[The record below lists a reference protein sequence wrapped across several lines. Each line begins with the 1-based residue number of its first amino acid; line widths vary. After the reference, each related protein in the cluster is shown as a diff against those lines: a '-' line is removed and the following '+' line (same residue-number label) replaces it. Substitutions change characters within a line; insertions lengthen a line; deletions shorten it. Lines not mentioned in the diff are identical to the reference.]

1 MSKNKTSFSKLN
13 GSGLRIGIVRA
24 RWNNEI
30 PTSLLEGCKEA
41 LLKTRVK
48 KQNITVIEVPG
59 CFEIP
64 FAAKNLIKSRKKYD
78 AVIAL
83 GCLIKGETMHFEYI
97 ADAVANGLMEL
108 NLNEKAPVIFGVLT
122 CLNEKQALARSR
134 GENNH
139 GIGWG
144 YTAVEMGLFKSI

>member
-1 MSKNKTSFSKLN
+1 MSKNKTLFSKLN
-13 GSGLRIGIVRA
+13 GAGLRIGIVRA
-24 RWNNEI
+24 RWNGEI
-30 PTSLLEGCKEA
+30 TSSLLDGCKQA
-41 LLKTRVK
+41 LLETGVK
-48 KQNITVIEVPG
+48 EKNVTVIDVPG
-59 CFEIP
+59 CYEVP
-64 FAAKNLIKSRKKYD
+64 FAVKTLIKSKRKYD

-97 ADAVANGLMEL
+97 AEAVSHGLMEL
-108 NLNEKAPVIFGVLT
+108 NLNEKTPVVFGVLT

-144 YTAVEMGLFKSI
+144 YTAVEMGLLKST